1 MIDQTYAVT
10 CRYVNMTDLKSPTGQ
25 QAAME
30 AFFFGYQAFT
40 AKPDEM
46 LARRGLSR
54 VHHRILFFI
63 AKYPGL
69 SVKELLGYLGV
80 TKQALNIPLRQLLE
94 MHLVESV
101 TAQDDKRKRLLRITA
116 EGARLERALHNEQA
130 RLLQRA
136 LDQAGE
142 SAMNAWMAVNL
153 ILGGAE
159 HAGCKHPDL
168 TASTGCRKATDAVPA
183 WAGNEEKE

>member
-1 MIDQTYAVT
+1 ML
-10 CRYVNMTDLKSPTGQ
+10 DLKNSAVQ

-40 AKPDEM
+40 SKPDEI

-80 TKQALNIPLRQLLE
+80 TKQALNTPLRQLIE
-94 MHLVESV
+94 MKLVESV
-101 TAQDDKRKRLLRITA
+101 TAIDDKRKRLLGFTL
-116 EGARLERALHNEQA
+116 EGAKLEQALRREQA

-136 LDQAGE
+136 FGEAGE
-142 SAMNAWMAVNL
+142 EAVRGWLEVNQAL
-153 ILGGAE
+153 CTARQSEAAE
-159 HAGCKHPDL
+159 G
-168 TASTGCRKATDAVPA
+168 
-183 WAGNEEKE
+183 

>member
-1 MIDQTYAVT
+1 ML
-10 CRYVNMTDLKSPTGQ
+10 DLKNPAIQ

-40 AKPDEM
+40 SKPDEI

-80 TKQALNIPLRQLLE
+80 TKQALNTPLRQLIE
-94 MHLVESV
+94 MHLVASV
-101 TAQDDKRKRLLRITA
+101 AAVDDKRKRLLGFTA
-116 EGARLERALHNEQA
+116 EGAKLEQALRREQA

-136 LDQAGE
+136 FSEAGE
-142 SAMNAWMAVNL
+142 EAVRGWLQVNQAISNARQNEA
-153 ILGGAE
+153 AE
-159 HAGCKHPDL
+159 G
-168 TASTGCRKATDAVPA
+168 
-183 WAGNEEKE
+183 

>member
-1 MIDQTYAVT
+1 MP
-10 CRYVNMTDLKSPTGQ
+10 DLKNPQVQ

-69 SVKELLGYLGV
+69 SMKELLGYLGV
-80 TKQALNIPLRQLLE
+80 SKQALNTPLRQLME
-94 MHLVESV
+94 MHLVQSE
-101 TAQDDKRKRLLRITA
+101 AAADDKRKRLLGFTA
-116 EGARLERALHNEQA
+116 EGARLEQALRREQA
-130 RLLQRA
+130 RLLQRVFA
-136 LDQAGE
+136 EVGE
-142 SAMNAWMAVNL
+142 DAVQGWLKVNL
-153 ILGGAE
+153 ALAHGRNVG
-159 HAGCKHPDL
+159 
-168 TASTGCRKATDAVPA
+168 S
-183 WAGNEEKE
+183 

>member
-1 MIDQTYAVT
+1 ML
-10 CRYVNMTDLKSPTGQ
+10 DLKNPAVQ

-40 AKPDEM
+40 SKPDEI

-80 TKQALNIPLRQLLE
+80 SKQALNIPLRQLIE

-101 TAQDDKRKRLLRITA
+101 TADDDKRKRLLGFTA
-116 EGARLERALHNEQA
+116 EGAKLEQA
-130 RLLQRA
+130 LRREQTRLLQRA
-136 LDQAGE
+136 FSEAGE
-142 SAMNAWMAVNL
+142 EAVHGWLQVNEALCSARQ
-153 ILGGAE
+153 GE
-159 HAGCKHPDL
+159 AGEP
-168 TASTGCRKATDAVPA
+168 
-183 WAGNEEKE
+183 

>member
-1 MIDQTYAVT
+1 ML
-10 CRYVNMTDLKSPTGQ
+10 DLKNPVIQ

-40 AKPDEM
+40 SKPDEI

-80 TKQALNIPLRQLLE
+80 TKQALNTPLRQLIE
-94 MHLVESV
+94 MKLVESV
-101 TAQDDKRKRLLRITA
+101 AAADDKRKRLLGFTR
-116 EGARLERALHNEQA
+116 EGAKLEQALRREQA
-130 RLLQRA
+130 RLLKRA
-136 LDQAGE
+136 FGEAGE
-142 SAMNAWMAVNL
+142 
-153 ILGGAE
+153 
-159 HAGCKHPDL
+159 
-168 TASTGCRKATDAVPA
+168 DAVHGWLQVNQA
-183 WAGNEEKE
+183 LCKARQNEASEA